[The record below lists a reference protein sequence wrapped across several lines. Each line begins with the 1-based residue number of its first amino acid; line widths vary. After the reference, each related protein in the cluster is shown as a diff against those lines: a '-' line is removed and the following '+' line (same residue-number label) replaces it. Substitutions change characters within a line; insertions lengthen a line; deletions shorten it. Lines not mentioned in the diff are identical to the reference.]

1 MGGQRPIILGYLLL
15 LAKAE
20 GSTPAEAAKALGISR
35 QGLYKALRKLR
46 ALGYVEQG
54 SYIRLSESGRNA
66 LKEALRDLM
75 GYFGMTAIRLEGYVA
90 RGLGEGAYYVSLEG
104 YKRQIEEKLGFAPY
118 PGTLNVVLTPDSLIY
133 RRYLEALPG
142 IVISGF
148 SDGVRTYGSVKAFR
162 CKMRGVDC
170 ALLVIERTHHGP
182 EVVEIIAP
190 VKLRDALGLKDGD
203 PISVEVQ
210 LL

>member
-1 MGGQRPIILGYLLL
+1 MDKQRPIVLGYLLS
-15 LAKAE
+15 LAKVE
-20 GSTPAEAAKALGISR
+20 GSPPAEAAKELGISR
-35 QGLYKALRKLR
+35 QGLYKALRKLK
-46 ALGYVEQG
+46 ALGYVEEG
-54 SYIRLSESGRNA
+54 PYIKLSEKGREA
-66 LKEALRDLM
+66 LRNALRDLM
-75 GYFGMTAIRLEGYVA
+75 SYFGIAAIRLEGYVA

-104 YKRQIEEKLGFAPY
+104 YRKQIEEKLGFTPY
-118 PGTLNVVLTPDSLIY
+118 PGTLNVVLAPDSLIY

-142 IVISGF
+142 VTIRGF
-148 SDGVRTYGSVKAFR
+148 TDGVRTYGNVKAFR
-162 CKMRGVDC
+162 CRMQGIEC

-203 PISVEVQ
+203 YVSVEVQ